1 VCKLLCFSKDT
12 YECLKLVIRGPG
24 RKGLAPSSLKKQ
36 KFRRGLCIKAGH
48 KRDNVTTCY
57 EPAKIWGAY
66 DSDYWQWRRVKAW
79 FKEFREEYNCEF
91 YSKKVRV

>member
-1 VCKLLCFSKDT
+1 VCKLLCFTRDT
-12 YECLKLVIRGPG
+12 YKRIVRALKALNG
-24 RKGLAPSSLKKQ
+24 KGHAPSRLKKQ
-36 KFRRGLCIKAGH
+36 KVRKRLHIKASH

-91 YSKKVRV
+91 YSKK